1 MLEGLELFAAFLLIV
16 TLGLRVMV
24 RIVRRMQK
32 REKAYDPFSEQE

>member
-1 MLEGLELFAAFLLIV
+1 MFEGLELFAAFLLIV
-16 TLGLRVMV
+16 TLGPRVLV